1 MLIIT
6 FSFYFCLLF
15 LSEFY
20 SFVVHYKCTGQLKSR
35 LKYTTNPFSQ
45 QPKNVSIVSLIN
57 PQDDRGMVILP
68 RTGFEDLL
76 RISEERDKLLSERA
90 DLLLRLAELTSQSV
104 HYLASIAKKDIEIEE
119 LRREN
124 AELKKRIS
132 LLETQV
138 SQQASEILQLQ
149 TENLQQASE
158 ILQLQTENL
167 QQVSEIS
174 HLQAYVSQQR
184 IKTEFE
190 VFITALQDS
199 NAIYQLEQQSPS
211 MYDLRELQNSLSH
224 YIKYR
229 DSAELVNY
237 KISMLIKKLQTDMS
251 VACRSRFQRN
261 FGETFVND
269 VVQLLSSNLGNGNV
283 SISSVEKKRADG
295 WWDEEL
301 V

>member
-1 MLIIT
+1 M
-6 FSFYFCLLF
+6 
-15 LSEFY
+15 
-20 SFVVHYKCTGQLKSR
+20 
-35 LKYTTNPFSQ
+35 
-45 QPKNVSIVSLIN
+45 
-57 PQDDRGMVILP
+57 
-68 RTGFEDLL
+68 
-76 RISEERDKLLSERA
+76 
-90 DLLLRLAELTSQSV
+90 
-104 HYLASIAKKDIEIEE
+104 AKKDIEIEE

-124 AELKKRIS
+124 AELKNRVSS
-132 LLETQV
+132 LEAQV

-149 TENLQQASE
+149 TE
-158 ILQLQTENL
+158 IL
-167 QQVSEIS
+167 QQVSKIS

-184 IKTEFE
+184 IKMKSE

-261 FGETFVND
+261 IGETFVND
-269 VVQLLSSNLGNGNV
+269 VVQLLSWNLGNGNV
-283 SISSVEKKRADG
+283 SSISSVEKKRADG

>member
-15 LSEFY
+15 LSECY
-20 SFVVHYKCTGQLKSR
+20 SFVVHYKCTGQLKSIKNR

-45 QPKNVSIVSLIN
+45 QPEPEKNVSIISLIN

-104 HYLASIAKKDIEIEE
+104 QYLASMAKKDIEIEE

-149 TENLQQASE
+149 TE

-167 QQVSEIS
+167 KQVSGIS

-211 MYDLRELQNSLSH
+211 MYDLRELRNSLSH

-237 KISMLIKKLQTDMS
+237 KISMLIKKLQIDMS

-269 VVQLLSSNLGNGNV
+269 VVQLLSWNLGNENV